1 MDRYEAERA
10 VIIGGTSGMGLAP
23 RASAQRE
30 EIVMRIDMEK
40 VSDRLGLF
48 LGVLIFLFGFLKFF
62 DPFHSWFEVQVANS
76 GLPAPSFVMG
86 IAGEIGTGLALVGS
100 FFARRR
106 LADAR
111 HALSAAACV
120 SLIVMMCVATYVH
133 LQPSVPAAV
142 LPLGIKPPVIPLSF
156 LMLAAGDLVMHAR
169 LWLERARAGTST
181 ESRHEGGV

>member
-1 MDRYEAERA
+1 
-10 VIIGGTSGMGLAP
+10 
-23 RASAQRE
+23 
-30 EIVMRIDMEK
+30 MRIDVER
-40 VSDRLGLF
+40 VADRLGLF
-48 LGVLIFLFGFLKFF
+48 LGAAIFLFGFLKLF

-86 IAGEIGTGLALVGS
+86 IAGEIGTGLALLGS

-111 HALSAAACV
+111 HALSAGACL

-133 LQPSVPAAV
+133 LQPNVPAAV

-156 LMLAAGDLVMHAR
+156 LMLAAGDLAMHAR
-169 LWLERARAGTST
+169 LWLERGRAGALM
-181 ESRHEGGV
+181 ESRHEGGA